1 MMAHVLL
8 LVMALSTVFAA
19 PSIDTSSASLL
30 NTDYNMEFNRNDLTD
45 NRNELTEVNIK
56 IKYFHSLKPIYEYS
70 LGGHFHCRGA
80 GRRKAKKSNEN
91 WQVF

>member
-1 MMAHVLL
+1 MAHVPL
-8 LVMALSTVFAA
+8 LVMALSAVFAA

-56 IKYFHSLKPIYEYS
+56 IKYFLSLKPIYN
-70 LGGHFHCRGA
+70 LGVHFHCRGDA
-80 GRRKAKKSNEN
+80 EPNYRLLYNM
-91 WQVF
+91 